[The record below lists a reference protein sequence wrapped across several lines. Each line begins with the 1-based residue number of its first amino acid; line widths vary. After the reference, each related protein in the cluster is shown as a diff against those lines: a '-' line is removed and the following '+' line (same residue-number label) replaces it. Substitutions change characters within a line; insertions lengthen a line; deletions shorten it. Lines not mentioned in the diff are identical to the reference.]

1 MNMKKRG
8 LGRGLDSLLG
18 GLKSTPAP
26 STAENAAAQTAG
38 AAAESTPPANRIA
51 AAQAVA
57 AQQEETDGK
66 LRQLPVDL
74 LQRGR
79 YQPRRD
85 MHPESLEDLAASIK
99 AQGIVQPIT
108 VRAIAGGRYEI
119 IAGERRWR
127 AAQQAGLH
135 EVPAVVRELSDQA
148 AMAMA
153 LIENI
158 QREDLNPIEEADAL
172 RRLIDEFS
180 LTQQEAADAVGRSR
194 TAVTNLL
201 RLLSLQEEV
210 RRMLEHGDLEMGH
223 ARALLALEGAAQLEA
238 ARQVVARGLS
248 VRETEGLV
256 RRAGQK
262 KPVATAAPAKVD
274 PDVRRL
280 QDDLSERVGA
290 SVRIQA
296 NAKGKGKLTIE
307 FSSHDELEGI
317 LARIR

>member
-18 GLKSTPAP
+18 GLKP
-26 STAENAAAQTAG
+26 AAASAP
-38 AAAESTPPANRIA
+38 AAAEATSAATAPSGTPANRIA

-223 ARALLALEGAAQLEA
+223 ARALLALDGAAQLEA

-262 KPVATAAPAKVD
+262 KPAATAVVTKVD

-307 FSSHDELEGI
+307 FTSHDELEGI
-317 LARIR
+317 LARIH

>member
-1 MNMKKRG
+1 
-8 LGRGLDSLLG
+8 
-18 GLKSTPAP
+18 
-26 STAENAAAQTAG
+26 
-38 AAAESTPPANRIA
+38 
-51 AAQAVA
+51 
-57 AQQEETDGK
+57 
-66 LRQLPVDL
+66 
-74 LQRGR
+74 
-79 YQPRRD
+79 
-85 MHPESLEDLAASIK
+85 
-99 AQGIVQPIT
+99 
-108 VRAIAGGRYEI
+108 
-119 IAGERRWR
+119 
-127 AAQQAGLH
+127 
-135 EVPAVVRELSDQA
+135 
-148 AMAMA
+148 
-153 LIENI
+153 
-158 QREDLNPIEEADAL
+158 
-172 RRLIDEFS
+172 LIDEFS

-223 ARALLALEGAAQLEA
+223 ARALLALDGAAQLEA

-262 KPVATAAPAKVD
+262 KPAVAAVATKVD

-296 NAKGKGKLTIE
+296 NAKGKGRLTIE

>member
-18 GLKSTPAP
+18 GLKPTPAP
-26 STAENAAAQTAG
+26 TAAENAAAPVSDA
-38 AAAESTPPANRIA
+38 SVSSVPPANRIA

-135 EVPAVVRELSDQA
+135 QVPAVVRELSDQA

-223 ARALLALEGAAQLEA
+223 ARALLALEGAAQLDA

-262 KPVATAAPAKVD
+262 KPAAAAVPAKVD

-290 SVRIQA
+290 RVRIQA
-296 NAKGKGKLTIE
+296 NAKGKGKMTIE

>member
-18 GLKSTPAP
+18 GLKPTPAP
-26 STAENAAAQTAG
+26 TAAENAAAPVSDA
-38 AAAESTPPANRIA
+38 SVSSVPPANRIA

-135 EVPAVVRELSDQA
+135 QVPAVVRELSDQA

-223 ARALLALEGAAQLEA
+223 ARALLALEGAAQLDA

-262 KPVATAAPAKVD
+262 KPAAAAVPAKVD

-290 SVRIQA
+290 RVRIQA
-296 NAKGKGKLTIE
+296 NAKGKGKMTVE

>member
-18 GLKSTPAP
+18 GLKPASP
-26 STAENAAAQTAG
+26 VEQP
-38 AAAESTPPANRIA
+38 AAEQAVAAEPTSAPANRIA

-57 AQQEETDGK
+57 AQQQETDGA

-108 VRAIAGGRYEI
+108 VRPVGGGRFEI

-223 ARALLALEGAAQLEA
+223 ARALLALEGLAQLEA

-248 VRETEGLV
+248 VRETESLV

-262 KPVATAAPAKVD
+262 KPTTKAVVAKLD

-307 FSSHDELEGI
+307 FRSHDELEGI
-317 LARIR
+317 LVRIH